1 MVPSRHRG
9 QGLQA
14 LVDRQVRLWRLEKKS
29 AKDLDRKHKT
39 WPLICVSREF
49 GSQGARIGKIAAEKL
64 EFSYWDQELVHTVA
78 EETGTHESLLE
89 SLDEHARSALEDT
102 LADMWFG
109 SVGTEVEYVRQV
121 GKVAHTIDHHGSA
134 VVIGRGVQFMLPSER
149 MLRVRVVADTKF
161 RVKSFSDR
169 TGVSHESAEKQIV
182 SVERDRHE
190 YYRRYFNKDVTEP
203 SHYDLLINAGTLS
216 LEKGADI
223 IIAAYKTKFGSLPKG
238 S

>member
-29 AKDLDRKHKT
+29 ARDLDRKHETK
-39 WPLICVSREF
+39 PLICVSREF
-49 GSQGARIGKIAAEKL
+49 GSQGARIGQIAAEKL
-64 EFSYWDQELVHTVA
+64 DFSFWDQELVHTVA

-121 GKVAHTIDHHGSA
+121 GKIAHTIDHHGSA
-134 VVIGRGVQFMLPSER
+134 VVIGRGVQFMLPPER
-149 MLRVRVVADTKF
+149 SLRIRVVADSKF
-161 RVKSFSDR
+161 RVESYSER
-169 TGVSHESAEKQIV
+169 VGISQQSAEKKIA

-190 YYRRYFNKDVTEP
+190 FYRRYFNKDVTDP
-203 SHYDLLINAGTLS
+203 SHYDLLINAGSMS
-216 LEKGADI
+216 LEKGADLM
-223 IIAAYKTKFGSLPKG
+223 IAAYNTKFSVR
-238 S
+238 